1 MDTANL
7 PRNLIIGQSRRRK
20 YVNHP
25 VSYTP
30 APRVTNFTVRGIPTL
45 NPTTKTSLIYTNNH
59 RKQEDSRQ
67 YYGNNKLARRGG
79 IIRIKNDI
87 YDEARRAIRDR
98 LTEILRQL
106 ALILESS
113 DIHSRQRKVVTTRD
127 VIYALN
133 RLGNTLYGF

>member
-59 RKQEDSRQ
+59 RKQEDSRH
-67 YYGNNKLARRGG
+67 YYGNK
-79 IIRIKNDI
+79 
-87 YDEARRAIRDR
+87 
-98 LTEILRQL
+98 QV

-113 DIHSRQRKVVTTRD
+113 NVHSRQRKVVTTRD
-127 VIYALN
+127 FCIEKVIYALN